1 MVQRPRYAPQRP
13 QIGPRQ
19 VADQAIPPGDHCVI
33 DMRPEQRT
41 GVIRKATTGEQR
53 LRLVR
58 PEPRR
63 SPARQDDAEDPGRA
77 QRVFSI
83 RTGTDLAAGTWLS
96 RAWCATGISRLHSG

>member
-1 MVQRPRYAPQRP
+1 MMQRTRYTPQRP

-19 VADQAIPPGDHCVI
+19 VVDQAIPPRDDRVI
-33 DMRPEQRT
+33 DMRLEQRT
-41 GVIRKATTGEQR
+41 GVIRKAAPVKQR

-96 RAWCATGISRLHSG
+96 RAWCATGMSRLHSG

>member
-19 VADQAIPPGDHCVI
+19 VADQAIPARDHRVI

-41 GVIRKATTGEQR
+41 GVVSEPTTGEQR

-83 RTGTDLAAGTWLS
+83 RTGTDFAAGTWLS

>member
-1 MVQRPRYAPQRP
+1 MRSQARDFSLEVGAPCLACM
-13 QIGPRQ
+13 GKAMLA
-19 VADQAIPPGDHCVI
+19 V
-33 DMRPEQRT
+33 RPEQRT
-41 GVIRKATTGEQR
+41 GVVGQAAPGEQR

-96 RAWCATGISRLHSG
+96 RA